1 MSSEDTQPHRSASRG
16 CLSRTHSLNRLA
28 VALSCPP
35 KQLWDSLWPHLL
47 SQKSVRPTGNQQKI
61 QSLKASNL
69 YNFCVFAGV

>member
-16 CLSRTHSLNRLA
+16 CLSHTHSLNRLA
-28 VALSCPP
+28 VPQSSSGTLSGPIY
-35 KQLWDSLWPHLL
+35 L
-47 SQKSVRPTGNQQKI
+47 SQKTVRPTGNQQKI